1 MADVGILLKCLLGV
15 EYTFMFLS
23 CIIDSPKQRSVF
35 LLLHLSSLMFF
46 PFGSVLAQLL
56 FASRLP
62 LLELLV
68 PSLVCPVFIGNLSS
82 GKAYL
87 IQSHVSFFGDQG
99 LPSVRACP
107 PRNANV
113 LRV

>member
-56 FASRLP
+56 FASRQMSKEYLRKREQAHFP
-62 LLELLV
+62 C
-68 PSLVCPVFIGNLSS
+68 SNSSNLS
-82 GKAYL
+82 
-87 IQSHVSFFGDQG
+87 G
-99 LPSVRACP
+99 LLLFKNEC
-107 PRNANV
+107 
-113 LRV
+113 